1 LRTLAE
7 RDLPSPRYASCA
19 LAREFDICSMLRF
32 QYGYWAGRNWG
43 NAWSCGKITETFG
56 IDCTQ
61 ASHGRVCHYAL
72 IDL

>member
-1 LRTLAE
+1 
-7 RDLPSPRYASCA
+7 
-19 LAREFDICSMLRF
+19 MLRF